1 MSVDAQDKVTLHD
14 VDCFVAMALSAAADA
29 GAPSQ
34 VLEHLMEAAR
44 LLSELDQTSLDTSN
58 GFV

>member
-29 GAPSQ
+29 GAPPA

-44 LLSELDQTSLDTSN
+44 ALSEIDQTRLDAPE